1 MEIMGVVASCSW
13 TMPLYGISTVYMV
26 MMTDERC
33 QVIVIIAADDPPR
46 SDRRSA
52 TPIGCHGERPPRAA
66 TYSADVLLQR
76 RGPAGMSPRRHDAT
90 SSDLVLPRCCHTRQD
105 NTVGKL

>member
-1 MEIMGVVASCSW
+1 MEIMAVVASCSW

-46 SDRRSA
+46 SDTMESA
-52 TPIGCHGERPPRAA
+52 RLARQPTVQTCCCSGEGRPACR
-66 TYSADVLLQR
+66 L
-76 RGPAGMSPRRHDAT
+76 AGTMLPPLT
-90 SSDLVLPRCCHTRQD
+90 SCCHTRQD